1 MATRWI
7 LVFLGLYGTI
17 SLVGCEAD
25 EGQTPSPMA
34 EATETLPTDLE
45 VDGTPDF
52 QAGKPSSRVLEW
64 YGVFFPD
71 GVKHSIPMNEI
82 HDGGPG
88 IDGIAALT
96 QPRFIPAGAA
106 GYMEDTDLVLG
117 ITRDGESRAYPLR
130 ILVYHEI
137 VNDTLGGRSVLV
149 TFCPECG
156 TGIAFDP
163 TVNGKATE
171 FGVSGTLYKRNLLM
185 YDRGSD
191 TPSLWL
197 QASGEA
203 VVGPKTGTSLDMV
216 PVTQAHWSEWQ
227 AAHPNTTVLSK
238 DTGHNYS
245 YIPYP
250 DILDLLPRQ
259 ILGVI
264 VGNEQKAY
272 FFDDLRQL
280 QVINDTIAGVPI
292 VLIASPDSD
301 AVRVYK
307 RKNYQFEGTFEQVRD
322 IRSQE
327 VWEISEEM
335 LSNPKTGDSLERI
348 PDVFVSNA
356 GAWAKFFP
364 NTLIYQKP

>member
-1 MATRWI
+1 MSTRWL

-17 SLVGCEAD
+17 LLVGCEAD
-25 EGQTPSPMA
+25 EGQIPSPVT
-34 EATETLPTDLE
+34 ESTETLAADLE
-45 VDGTPDF
+45 
-52 QAGKPSSRVLEW
+52 AGKPSARVLER

-96 QPRFIPAGAA
+96 QPRLIPAKAA
-106 GYMEDTDLVLG
+106 DYMEDNDQVLG

-130 ILVYHEI
+130 ILVNHEI
-137 VNDTLGGRSVLV
+137 VNDTLGGRPVLV

-156 TGIAFDP
+156 TGIAFDR
-163 TVNGKATE
+163 TVEGKALE

-203 VVGPKTGTSLDMV
+203 VVGAKTGILLNRVTM
-216 PVTQAHWSEWQ
+216 TQASWSEWKI
-227 AAHPNTTVLSK
+227 AHPNTSVLSK
-238 DTGHNYS
+238 ETGHDYS

-250 DILDLLPRQ
+250 DILDQLPKQ

-264 VGNEQKAY
+264 VDDEQKAY
-272 FFDDLRQL
+272 FFRDLRQM
-280 QVINDTIAGVPI
+280 QIINDALDGVPI
-292 VLIASPDSD
+292 VLIASPNSD

-322 IRSQE
+322 SRSRTI
-327 VWEISEEM
+327 WELLEEM
-335 LSNPKTGDSLERI
+335 LLNPKTGESLERV

-356 GAWAKFFP
+356 GAWARFFP
-364 NTLIYQKP
+364 DTLIYQKP

>member
-1 MATRWI
+1 MATRWL
-7 LVFLGLYGTI
+7 LVFLGFYGTI
-17 SLVGCEAD
+17 LLVGCEAD
-25 EGQTPSPMA
+25 EGQTPSPVT
-34 EATETLPTDLE
+34 ESIETLSTDLK
-45 VDGTPDF
+45 
-52 QAGKPSSRVLEW
+52 AGKPSARVLER
-64 YGVFFPD
+64 YGIFFPD
-71 GVKHSIPMNEI
+71 GVKHSISMNEI
-82 HDGGPG
+82 YDGGPG

-96 QPRFIPAGAA
+96 HPRFIPAGAA
-106 GYMEDTDLVLG
+106 DYMEDNDQVLG
-117 ITRDGESRAYPLR
+117 IARDGESRAYPLR
-130 ILVYHEI
+130 ILVNHEI
-137 VNDTLGGRSVLV
+137 VNDTLGGRPVLV

-163 TVNGKATE
+163 TVDGKATE

-203 VVGPKTGTSLDMV
+203 VVGPKTGISLDRV
-216 PVTQAHWSEWQ
+216 PMTQAPWSEWKV
-227 AAHPNTTVLSK
+227 AHPNTTVLSK
-238 DTGHNYS
+238 ETGHGYS

-250 DILDLLPRQ
+250 DILDQLPRQ

-264 VGNEQKAY
+264 VGDEQKAY
-272 FFDDLRQL
+272 FFKDLRQI
-280 QVINDTIAGVPI
+280 QVINDAIDGVPI

-322 IRSQE
+322 SRNQT
-327 VWEISEEM
+327 VWELSEEI
-335 LSNPKTGDSLERI
+335 LLNPKTGESLERV

-356 GAWAKFFP
+356 GAWARFFP
-364 NTLIYQKP
+364 DTLIYQKP

>member
-1 MATRWI
+1 MTTRWI
-7 LVFLGLYGTI
+7 VVFLELCGTI
-17 SLVGCEAD
+17 LLVGCETD
-25 EGQTPSPMA
+25 EGQTPSSMT
-34 EATETLPTDLE
+34 EAI
-45 VDGTPDF
+45 G
-52 QAGKPSSRVLEW
+52 GKPSVGVLER
-64 YGVFFPD
+64 YGIFFPD
-71 GVKHSIPMNEI
+71 GVKHSIPLNEI

-96 QPRFIPAGAA
+96 RPRSIAVGAA
-106 GYMEDTDLVLG
+106 DYMEGDDQVLG
-117 ITRDGESRAYPLR
+117 IALDGESRAYPLR
-130 ILVYHEI
+130 ILVNHEV
-137 VNDTLGGRSVLV
+137 VNDTLGGRPVLV

-156 TGIAFDP
+156 TGIALDP
-163 TVNGKATE
+163 TVDGKAIE

-203 VVGPKTGTSLDMV
+203 VVGPKTGISLDRV
-216 PVTQAHWSEWQ
+216 PTTQAPWREWK

-238 DTGHNYS
+238 ETGHGYS

-250 DILDLLPRQ
+250 DILDLLPKQ

-264 VGNEQKAY
+264 VGDEQKAY
-272 FFDDLRQL
+272 FFKDLRQM
-280 QVINDTIAGVPI
+280 QVINDVLDGVPI

-322 IRSQE
+322 SRSRT
-327 VWEISEEM
+327 VWELSEET
-335 LSNPKTGDSLERI
+335 LLNPKTGESLERV

-356 GAWAKFFP
+356 GAWARLFP
-364 NTLIYQKP
+364 DTLIYEKP

>member
-1 MATRWI
+1 M
-7 LVFLGLYGTI
+7 LLGFYGTI
-17 SLVGCEAD
+17 LLVGCEAD
-25 EGQTPSPMA
+25 EGQPPSPV
-34 EATETLPTDLE
+34 TESIEPLSTDLK
-45 VDGTPDF
+45 
-52 QAGKPSSRVLEW
+52 AGKPSAKVLER
-64 YGVFFPD
+64 YGIFFPN
-71 GVKHSIPMNEI
+71 GVKHSIPLNEI

-96 QPRFIPAGAA
+96 EPRFIPAGTAD
-106 GYMEDTDLVLG
+106 YMEDNDQVLG

-130 ILVYHEI
+130 ILVSHEI
-137 VNDTLGGRSVLV
+137 VNDTLGDSPVLV

-163 TVNGKATE
+163 TVDGKATE

-197 QASGEA
+197 QASGEV
-203 VVGPKTGTSLDMV
+203 VVGQKAGISLDRV
-216 PVTQAHWSEWQ
+216 PTTQAPWSEWKV
-227 AAHPNTTVLSK
+227 AHPNTTVLSK
-238 DTGHNYS
+238 ATGHDYS

-250 DILDLLPRQ
+250 DILDFLPRQ

-264 VGNEQKAY
+264 VGDGQKAY
-272 FFDDLRQL
+272 FFDDLRQVH
-280 QVINDTIAGVPI
+280 VINDTIAGVPV

-322 IRSQE
+322 SRNQT

-335 LSNPKTGDSLERI
+335 LSNPKTGDSLGRV

-356 GAWAKFFP
+356 GAWARLFP
-364 NTLIYQKP
+364 DTLIYQKP

>member
-1 MATRWI
+1 MATRWL
-7 LVFLGLYGTI
+7 LVFLGLCGTI
-17 SLVGCEAD
+17 LLVGCEAD
-25 EGQTPSPMA
+25 EGQIPSPVT
-34 EATETLPTDLE
+34 EPTETLSVDLE
-45 VDGTPDF
+45 
-52 QAGKPSSRVLEW
+52 AGKPSARVLER
-64 YGVFFPD
+64 YGIFFPD
-71 GVKHSIPMNEI
+71 DVKHSIPMNEI

-96 QPRFIPAGAA
+96 QPRFIPAKAA
-106 GYMEDTDLVLG
+106 DYMEDDDRVLG
-117 ITRDGESRAYPLR
+117 IVHDGESRAYPLR
-130 ILVYHEI
+130 ILVNHEI
-137 VNDTLGGRSVLV
+137 VNDTLGGRPVLV

-156 TGIAFDP
+156 TGIGFDP
-163 TVNGKATE
+163 TVDGKAVE

-203 VVGPKTGTSLDMV
+203 VVGPKTGISLDRV
-216 PVTQAHWSEWQ
+216 PTTHAPWREWK

-238 DTGHNYS
+238 ETGHGYS

-264 VGNEQKAY
+264 VGDEQKAY
-272 FFDDLRQL
+272 FFEDLRQM
-280 QVINDTIAGVPI
+280 QVTNDAIDGVPI

-307 RKNYQFEGTFEQVRD
+307 RKNHQFEGTFEQVRD
-322 IRSQE
+322 SRSQT
-327 VWEISEEM
+327 VWELSEEM
-335 LSNPKTGDSLERI
+335 LLNPKTGESLERV

-356 GAWAKFFP
+356 GAWARLFP
-364 NTLIYQKP
+364 DTLIYQKP